1 MTEEFDALL
10 SFDLLSTVLQVLGIV
25 FLGIALEW
33 GVRFAQRRADS
44 KGWTRMSMVLRTMF
58 WLPIFWCTLFVAL
71 RILEEFSEVSVIRQ
85 VGRSLVQALLIV
97 SIAFVIARIMVKW
110 VRLLTSKQAL
120 ASSSIFNYLINGFAV
135 LIVLMAVLYTL
146 KVSIPVIIV
155 TFLGSTLGLSFAL
168 REPLS
173 NLFAGLVLTA
183 SGRVSPGDFIRL
195 PSGQQGRVVDIE
207 WDITLIRQLNEG
219 HIIVPNSIMTQAE
232 IINFDWMNS
241 EYVLP
246 VDLGV
251 EYGSDLDQVER
262 VTIEVAD
269 DVLRQVGDGVLLAP
283 SYIWYKSFGDS
294 DIQFTVYL
302 RCREFGDN
310 PKVKHEFLKQIDKR
324 YAQEEIVMP
333 YPTFA
338 LQMQAEDELINN
350 SRNIEPDTHAGA
362 KDKDSKG

>member
-25 FLGIALEW
+25 VFGIALEW
-33 GVRFAQRRADS
+33 GLRLAHRRAERE
-44 KGWTRMSMVLRTMF
+44 GWTRMSMVLRTMF
-58 WLPIFWCTLFVAL
+58 WLPIFWGTLFAAL
-71 RILEEFSEVSVIRQ
+71 GILEEFSEVSAVRQ
-85 VGRSLVQALLIV
+85 VGRNLVQALLII
-97 SIAFVIARIMVKW
+97 SIAVLIARVMVGW
-110 VRLLTSKQAL
+110 VRLLTSKRAL

-146 KVSIPVIIV
+146 KVSLPVILV

-183 SGRVSPGDFIRL
+183 SSRVSPGDFIRL

-232 IINFDWMNS
+232 IVNFDWMSS

-251 EYGSDLDQVER
+251 DYGSDLDQVER

-310 PKVKHEFLKQIDKR
+310 QKVRHEFLKQIDKR
-324 YAQEEIVMP
+324 YAQEGIVMP

-338 LQMQAEDELINN
+338 LKTQSEDGLIKG
-350 SRNIEPDTHAGA
+350 RKVEPDTPAGTG
-362 KDKDSKG
+362 DKDPKE